1 MDLQRLIGILADEL
15 GKGLIPWTNT
25 TGNIEFRRRY
35 VGPANLP
42 FSVGTLHEGGV
53 IYDRLVISAERLK
66 GHRWIPKPN
75 SKFSHDPQNGEILYS
90 DNGVCWVLKFQR
102 GNIVLL
108 ERNRK

>member
-1 MDLQRLIGILADEL
+1 MDLQQLIGILADEL

-53 IYDRLVISAERLK
+53 IYDRRVISAERLK
-66 GHRWIPKPN
+66 GPKWRPKPN
-75 SKFSHDPQNGEILYS
+75 SKFSHDPTVGEILFI
-90 DNGVCWVLKFQR
+90 DKGKCWVLKFQR
-102 GNIVLL
+102 GKIVLL
-108 ERNRK
+108 ER